1 MSLRFRLNLFI
12 SLLFLLVLVSGSYYV
27 LDNARQ
33 SVKDEVKATAT
44 LTLQLINIAITSA
57 EGSDAINLQR
67 VVDQIAGLES
77 IRHLDIDIY
86 QADNPYRSSLT
97 IDSGQTVSIT
107 PMAPNWF
114 IELVKPPPIE
124 FRQEINEPG
133 MKFTEII
140 VRANPADEIT
150 EVWNDTRTVLVLLLL
165 FVVLANLIVYKTL
178 GKGLAPIETILQGLD
193 RIEHGDYKLRLPE
206 FHLPELSRISQKFNL
221 MAEVL
226 QRSKDENRFLT
237 QRSLAIQEDERRK
250 LAQELHDELGQSIT
264 AIKAVAVS
272 IEQQS
277 GRNPDFISESA
288 ETIIKVSNRMYDVAK
303 NMMHRLRPPA
313 LDELG
318 LVTTLQEM
326 IDEWNAHHHD
336 TFCSFS
342 FNGEFDALGEEEKI
356 GLYRIVQESLT
367 NIVKHAEASRVKI
380 MVKIQKELDDIG
392 DEAARF
398 IVLTIEDDGIG
409 FDKNRVQ
416 SGLGLLG
423 MRERAES
430 LHGNMTVQAEPGHGV
445 FITVKIP
452 WHGED
457 KSCE

>member
-12 SLLFLLVLVSGSYYV
+12 SLLFLLVLISGSYYV
-27 LDNARQ
+27 LNNARQ
-33 SVKDEVKATAT
+33 SVKDEAKATAT

-57 EGSDAINLQR
+57 EESNAINLQH
-67 VVDQIAGLES
+67 VIEQIANLES
-77 IRHLDIDIY
+77 VRHLDIDIY
-86 QADNPYRSSLT
+86 QANNPYRTSHT
-97 IDSGQTVSIT
+97 IGSGKSVYTT
-107 PMAPNWF
+107 PKAPTWF
-114 IELVKPPPIE
+114 IQLVKSPPME
-124 FRQEINEPG
+124 FRQVIDEPG
-133 MKFTEII
+133 MRYTEII
-140 VRANPADEIT
+140 VRANPVDEIT
-150 EVWNDTRTVLVLLLL
+150 EVWNDSKTVLMLLLI
-165 FVVLANLIVYKTL
+165 FVILANLIVYITL

-206 FHLPELSRISQKFNL
+206 FQLPELSRISQKFNL

-226 QRSKDENRFLT
+226 QRSKEENRFLT

-277 GRNPDFISESA
+277 GRNPEFVNESA

-303 NMMHRLRPPA
+303 NMMRRLRPPA

-326 IDEWNAHHHD
+326 IDDWNSHHHE

-342 FNGEFDALGEEEKI
+342 FDGDFGGISEEIKI

-367 NIVKHAEASRVKI
+367 NIIKHARASRVKI
-380 MVKIQKELDDIG
+380 TVKIQKELSDNG
-392 DEAARF
+392 MEKARN
-398 IVLTIEDDGIG
+398 IKLLIEDDGIG
-409 FDKNRVQ
+409 FDKNKLQ
-416 SGLGLLG
+416 AGLGLLG

-430 LHGNMTVQAEPGHGV
+430 LHGFMTINSEQGQGV
-445 FITVKIP
+445 NITMNIP
-452 WHGED
+452 L
-457 KSCE
+457 